1 MIRVTL
7 LQKDGL
13 LAGFEC
19 RGHAGYAPAGEDIV
33 CAAVSVLTTTCVNAM
48 ETVAGVTPR
57 VSSGEGRL
65 SMRLRPGDRS
75 GDAQVILR
83 TLRQGLGDIAEQYP
97 EYVSLSEKI
106 IMEE

>member
-1 MIRVTL
+1 MIRVTF

-48 ETVAGVTPR
+48 ETVALTLVV
-57 VSSGEGRL
+57 VSTDTAATANPNALVPSA
-65 SMRLRPGDRS
+65 P
-75 GDAQVILR
+75 
-83 TLRQGLGDIAEQYP
+83 T
-97 EYVSLSEKI
+97 VSLCWPATFWCVSAAPKCI
-106 IMEE
+106 PV